1 MDPDGQRP
9 TAQPHPDAGAE
20 LSGPALSALA
30 AADRDW
36 LRASIARVIA
46 ASGVPVARIA
56 VSVVDDPRMV
66 ELHRR
71 HMGLDSTTDV
81 LTFAQNAPDE
91 AVDVDIAVCLDAAVR
106 RGQGTAHGARGE
118 LLLYALHAL
127 LHACG
132 HDDRDDASFR
142 RMHAEED
149 RILEAAG
156 FGRLFEAG
164 EAAP

>member
-1 MDPDGQRP
+1 VG
-9 TAQPHPDAGAE
+9 GSVE
-20 LSGPALSALA
+20 LGGEGLSAMS
-30 AADRDW
+30 AADRAW
-36 LRASIARVIA
+36 LAASIDALLPA
-46 ASGVPVARIA
+46 LGVPVARAA
-56 VSVVDDPRMV
+56 VEVVRDARMRS
-66 ELHRR
+66 LHAR

-81 LTFAQNAPDE
+81 LTFAQNAPGE
-91 AVDVDIAVCLDAAVR
+91 PVDADIAVCVDEAVR
-106 RGQGTAHGARGE
+106 RGAGAAHGARGE

-132 HDDRDDASFR
+132 HDDRDEASFR

>member
-1 MDPDGQRP
+1 MGTGREG
-9 TAQPHPDAGAE
+9 TNGVGMGVE
-20 LSGPALSALA
+20 LGGEGLSALSAADRAWLA
-30 AADRDW
+30 A
-36 LRASIARVIA
+36 SIDALLPA
-46 ASGVPVARIA
+46 LGTPVARAA
-56 VSVVDDPRMV
+56 VEVVRDARMQA
-66 ELHRR
+66 LHAR

-81 LTFAQNAPDE
+81 LTFAQNEPGAP
-91 AVDVDIAVCLDAAVR
+91 VDADIAVCIDEAMR
-106 RGQGTAHGARGE
+106 RGAGAPHGTRGE

-132 HDDRDDASFR
+132 HDDRDDASYR

-164 EAAP
+164 EASP

>member
-1 MDPDGQRP
+1 MGTDGEGRRV
-9 TAQPHPDAGAE
+9 E
-20 LSGPALSALA
+20 LGGEGLSALP
-30 AADRDW
+30 AADRAW
-36 LRASIARVIA
+36 LAASIDALLPA
-46 ASGVPVARIA
+46 LGTPVARAA
-56 VSVVDDPRMV
+56 VEVVRDARMQA
-66 ELHRR
+66 LHAR

-81 LTFAQNAPDE
+81 LTFAQNPPGAP
-91 AVDVDIAVCLDAAVR
+91 VDADIAVCLDEAMR
-106 RGQGTAHGARGE
+106 RGAGAPHGTRGE

-132 HDDRDDASFR
+132 HDDRDEASYR

>member
-1 MDPDGQRP
+1 VGTGREGTNGVGMGV
-9 TAQPHPDAGAE
+9 E
-20 LSGPALSALA
+20 LGGEGLSALSAADRAWLA
-30 AADRDW
+30 A
-36 LRASIARVIA
+36 SIDALLPA
-46 ASGVPVARIA
+46 LGTPVARAA
-56 VSVVDDPRMV
+56 VEVVRDPRMQA
-66 ELHRR
+66 LHAR

-81 LTFAQNAPDE
+81 LTFAQNEPGAP
-91 AVDVDIAVCLDAAVR
+91 VDADIAVCIDEAMR
-106 RGQGTAHGARGE
+106 RGAGAPHGTRGE

-132 HDDRDDASFR
+132 HDDRDDASYR

-164 EAAP
+164 EASP